1 MIFVACATYIIVVE
15 WRNFFDHQSWIFWVL
30 LPVYPLFSFLLLI
43 LLNQD
48 EHARYLLLLMLAL
61 VNSFDSGAYLI
72 GSLFGTYK
80 IAPRISPGKTWEG
93 TIGGFIICLFTLFFI
108 VYFVSTQNSGF
119 LTIAIRIGIIGISV
133 GLLCFFGD
141 LFESFLKRRAGIK
154 DSGTIFPGHGG
165 LLDRFDSILF
175 VIVFF
180 YFFRNWLISI
190 F

>member
-1 MIFVACATYIIVVE
+1 MDFLGIATSI
-15 WRNFFDHQSWIFWVL
+15 ST
-30 LPVYPLFSFLLLI
+30 FSFLLLI